1 MKSDG
6 AASRLGDRP
15 MLGILLLVA
24 CLVAMAGI
32 GGLAKVLSAHYSIA
46 QILLFRFGFAVI
58 PFLVM
63 LPRHGGYDA
72 LRTRRLGD
80 HAVRVFSGIT
90 ALSLFFYAIA
100 TIPLA
105 DATALAYA
113 APIFIVIL
121 SVPILGEI
129 IGYRRWVAVGTG
141 FIGVLMIAQPGIFAG
156 GLDWSPGYMA
166 GVGSA
171 IFGAV
176 VSVFLRRMAPTER
189 TSTIAIYYNTTGA
202 LFFGSWV
209 LIAGWITPDTEDLL
223 LLILLGALAGPQQ
236 YMLTASYRFAE
247 ASLLAPFDY
256 IAMVIAAL
264 VGYLFWSE
272 VPAMTT
278 WFGCAII
285 AGSGIF
291 VAYRERMV
299 MRKPR

>member
-1 MKSDG
+1 MKSDSG
-6 AASRLGDRP
+6 VSRLGDRP
-15 MLGILLLVA
+15 MLGIVLLIA

-32 GGLAKVLSAHYSIA
+32 GGLAKVLSARYSIA
-46 QILLFRFGFAVI
+46 EILLFRFGFAVI

-63 LPRHGGYDA
+63 LPRNGGLDV
-72 LRTRRLGD
+72 LRTRRPGE

-121 SVPILGEI
+121 SIPLLGET
-129 IGYRRWVAVGTG
+129 IGYRRWIAVITG
-141 FIGVLMIAQPGIFAG
+141 FVGVLMIAQPS
-156 GLDWSPGYMA
+156 GLGWNLGYLA

-171 IFGAV
+171 LFGAV

-189 TSTIAIYYNTTGA
+189 TSTIAIFYNSTGA

-209 LIAGWITPDTEDLL
+209 LIAGWTTPDTHDLL
-223 LLILLGALAGPQQ
+223 LLILLGSLAGPQQ

-247 ASLLAPFDY
+247 ASLLAPIDY

-278 WFGCAII
+278 WIGCAII

-291 VAYRERMV
+291 VAYRERMAAKKS
-299 MRKPR
+299 R